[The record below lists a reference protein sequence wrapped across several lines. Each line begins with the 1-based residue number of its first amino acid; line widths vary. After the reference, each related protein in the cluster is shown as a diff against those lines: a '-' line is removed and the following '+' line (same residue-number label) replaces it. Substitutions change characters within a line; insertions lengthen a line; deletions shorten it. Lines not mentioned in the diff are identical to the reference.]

1 MAMKNKANYSDNI
14 EITEHIIAEARANLK
29 NTNEELI
36 RAINQWNNNYSSIKQ
51 LSQLDNI
58 DKG

>member
-36 RAINQWNNNYSSIKQ
+36 RAINQWNSNYSSIKQ

>member
-1 MAMKNKANYSDNI
+1 MKNKANYSDNI

-36 RAINQWNNNYSSIKQ
+36 RAINQWNSNYSSIKQ